1 MKLLEKLKNSYN
13 LTPFKDGILYIE
25 RDNKNENSYG
35 KLFYDSGIKKSLLD
49 QFDAAFVS
57 KSFYLCCSNSFQNE
71 KDARMILLNDDF
83 DIIKKLPDGVTT
95 YLCNRD
101 YYYAHKDADKGL
113 FSYESDDLWVRKN
126 NVSGY
131 GKMALDNNY
140 YVEADNE
147 TGILYINNIS
157 DKTCLTI
164 DVFKSLKIPLSD
176 DSYFSLAY
184 LIANNLLVFTHTYFV
199 IIDCKTGEILFQLDT
214 QIGFRQFEVVFPTI
228 YCSAGSHI
236 AKYMFETHNSIKDI
250 YKHRLERAENEYV
263 GNDYI
268 SLSFIR
274 RINIFGNKIYGINT
288 STPSFLLVQDAS
300 NGQRLEAIDLR
311 QFGIKEASEVVV
323 TKDKF
328 YISDYDSNVWI
339 LKND

>member
-1 MKLLEKLKNSYN
+1 
-13 LTPFKDGILYIE
+13 
-25 RDNKNENSYG
+25 
-35 KLFYDSGIKKSLLD
+35 
-49 QFDAAFVS
+49 
-57 KSFYLCCSNSFQNE
+57 
-71 KDARMILLNDDF
+71 MIA
-83 DIIKKLPDGVTT
+83 I
-95 YLCNRD
+95 
-101 YYYAHKDADKGL
+101 
-113 FSYESDDLWVRKN
+113 
-126 NVSGY
+126 
-131 GKMALDNNY
+131 
-140 YVEADNE
+140 
-147 TGILYINNIS
+147 
-157 DKTCLTI
+157 
-164 DVFKSLKIPLSD
+164 
-176 DSYFSLAY
+176 LAY
-184 LIANNLLVFTHTYFV
+184 LIANNLLVFAHTYFV

-236 AKYMFETHNSIKDI
+236 AKYIIETHNSIKDI

-328 YISDYDSNVWI
+328 YISDYESNVWI